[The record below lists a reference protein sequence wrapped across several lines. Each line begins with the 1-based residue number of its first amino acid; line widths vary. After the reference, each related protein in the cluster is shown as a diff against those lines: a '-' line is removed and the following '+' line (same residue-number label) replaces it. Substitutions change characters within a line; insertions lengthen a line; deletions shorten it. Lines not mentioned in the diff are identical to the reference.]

1 MTQGTFS
8 LNLSSL
14 ALLVLE
20 KKLKDCFRGG
30 AGHALIYDPRVTKVT
45 IYNLH
50 DPRYLFTKF
59 ELSSITGS

>member
-1 MTQGTFS
+1 M
-8 LNLSSL
+8 LL
-14 ALLVLE
+14 ALE
-20 KKLKDCFRGG
+20 KKSKVGFRVG